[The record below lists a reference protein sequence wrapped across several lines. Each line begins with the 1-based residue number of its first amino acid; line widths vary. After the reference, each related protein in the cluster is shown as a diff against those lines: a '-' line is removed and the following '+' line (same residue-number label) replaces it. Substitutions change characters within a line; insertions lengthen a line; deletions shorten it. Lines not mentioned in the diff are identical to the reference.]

1 MQPTRVTSSG
11 DQDIN
16 NNGGGHYS
24 PPPCSLHIT
33 EFNLNKNVCD
43 PYNMQAKI
51 QSHSITC
58 LTGVLGTR
66 EAVDRDGWTF
76 IKSEGS
82 PQSCSIPLRPQ
93 AGETAGSQALHAPWS

>member
-11 DQDIN
+11 DQDTDN
-16 NNGGGHYS
+16 FGGHYS
-24 PPPCSLHIT
+24 PPPCGLRIT
-33 EFNLNKNVCD
+33 KFNLNKNACD
-43 PYNMQAKI
+43 SYNTQAKI

-58 LTGVLGTR
+58 LTGLLGTR
-66 EAVDRDGWTF
+66 QAVARDGWTF
-76 IKSEGS
+76 ITSLGS